1 MESRS
6 FRTRHFVVWFVCL
19 IVRGRRRSCLHR
31 ELAARTA
38 AGIARLVRRGH
49 ASHSMTVPA
58 CARGRST
65 TAVGGDAACSGGAGR
80 LRHDAGGSAGL
91 VSGLAHGAGGGNR
104 AVSAVTGGAQQTT
117 GGGTGTFTYQ
127 GRHGSLGCPWP
138 NGAQAS
144 RGRGR
149 VCFEPDPTP
158 APWRSVPSPVG
169 GTVPLPET
177 TPRWRDR
184 IPDGRGRSYRWA
196 GTFVRG
202 LPSAL
207 PRSRGACSPLTHRTQ
222 ALARSRRGVLGCA
235 TTPARQRRHA
245 VGCQGA
251 NRWAQDLPN
260 GAPCEPWPGS
270 P

>member
-80 LRHDAGGSAGL
+80 LRHDAGGSAGP
-91 VSGLAHGAGGGNR
+91 LAGVILAPELGMSRLGC
-104 AVSAVTGGAQQTT
+104 AGGAQQTT
-117 GGGTGTFTYQ
+117 GGGAGTFTYQ

-184 IPDGRGRSYRWA
+184 IPLAEVHSVRRL
-196 GTFVRG
+196 GTFV
-202 LPSAL
+202 LE
-207 PRSRGACSPLTHRTQ
+207 PRDML
-222 ALARSRRGVLGCA
+222 
-235 TTPARQRRHA
+235 
-245 VGCQGA
+245 
-251 NRWAQDLPN
+251 
-260 GAPCEPWPGS
+260 
-270 P
+270 

>member
-91 VSGLAHGAGGGNR
+91 VSGLAHGAGAGDR
-104 AVSAVTGGAQQTT
+104 AVSAVPAVPSRQPVAAPGRLRMR
-117 GGGTGTFTYQ
+117 GGT
-127 GRHGSLGCPWP
+127 
-138 NGAQAS
+138 
-144 RGRGR
+144 
-149 VCFEPDPTP
+149 D
-158 APWRSVPSPVG
+158 
-169 GTVPLPET
+169 
-177 TPRWRDR
+177 
-184 IPDGRGRSYRWA
+184 RWA
-196 GTFVRG
+196 VHG
-202 LPSAL
+202 
-207 PRSRGACSPLTHRTQ
+207 RTVLKR
-222 ALARSRRGVLGCA
+222 AVAGVGFASNRTRRRRRGDPC
-235 TTPARQRRHA
+235 
-245 VGCQGA
+245 
-251 NRWAQDLPN
+251 LPH
-260 GAPCEPWPGS
+260 PGG
-270 P
+270 